1 MNNRYVYV
9 FPGTNTNTMGTI
21 EMLDLGT
28 PFDIKNIK
36 SNKWFL
42 INVANGEFSAGNAY
56 GCH

>member
-1 MNNRYVYV
+1 
-9 FPGTNTNTMGTI
+9 MGTI